1 MDILSIKELL
11 GHQRITTTM
20 VYLHVAKPRRTNLF
34 SPLDRL
40 YQKD

>member
-1 MDILSIKELL
+1 
-11 GHQRITTTM
+11 M

-40 YQKD
+40 YHKD